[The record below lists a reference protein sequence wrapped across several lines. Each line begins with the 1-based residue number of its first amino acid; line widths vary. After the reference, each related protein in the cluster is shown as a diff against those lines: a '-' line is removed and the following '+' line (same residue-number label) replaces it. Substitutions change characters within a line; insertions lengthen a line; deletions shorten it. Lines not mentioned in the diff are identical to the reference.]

1 VFRNKGSS
9 GGAANGT
16 VTIIGPGVRIQGDVA
31 FSGYLRVQGEVVGNI
46 TSTSDAHCTTVVHG
60 AGGVAGAIKSPNI
73 VVAGRVQGPLFAT
86 ESIEVHDGASV
97 IGDVRY
103 KQLAIHEGGYID
115 GALMPNAASDE
126 ERLRQERRV
135 ARPEAPEIKELDG
148 PLAHDRRATDH
159 FWSARRIM
167 IGAALLLAVGIAVW
181 AIRRPAGEPPV
192 AAEPAVP
199 ANVFPAV
206 PPRVEEPAVAPA
218 PPAPEPRSES
228 KPVAP
233 VVTAPAPAPERPRA
247 DPNRV
252 VTVQGT
258 DLDKPADLFFVATRE
273 PVVLFKKLRSDTGD
287 GARIELPGGAK
298 RRFPISE
305 NEVVRVAQGRNLDIF
320 YQGRKLAPGTLHSG
334 DWIGFVPLIESKP
347 AAQ

>member
-16 VTIIGPGVRIQGDVA
+16 VTIIGPGVRIVGDVA

-46 TSTSDAHCTTVVHG
+46 TCTSDTHCTTVVHG
-60 AGGVAGAIKSPNI
+60 AGSVTGAIKSPNI

-86 ESIEVHDGASV
+86 ESIEIHDGASV
-97 IGDVRY
+97 VGDVRY
-103 KQLAIHEGGYID
+103 KRLAIHEGGHLD
-115 GALMPNAASDE
+115 GALVPNAASDQ

-148 PLAHDRRATDH
+148 PLAHDRRATDRV
-159 FWSARRIM
+159 WSARRIA
-167 IGAALLLAVGIAVW
+167 IAAALLLAVGVAVW
-181 AIRRPAGEPPV
+181 AIRRPAVEAPV
-192 AAEPAVP
+192 AAGPAAPVNVLP
-199 ANVFPAV
+199 AM
-206 PPRVEEPAVAPA
+206 PPRVEEPPVAPA
-218 PPAPEPRSES
+218 PPSPPVPEPRTES
-228 KPVAP
+228 KPA
-233 VVTAPAPAPERPRA
+233 APAPELPRA
-247 DPNRV
+247 DPNKV

-287 GARIELPGGAK
+287 GTRIELPAGAK

-305 NEVVRVAQGRNLDIF
+305 NEVVRVAQGRNLDLF

-334 DWIGFVPLIESKP
+334 GWIGFVPLVEGKP